1 MIGDMQKWTPNVA
14 GIIEHAK
21 KVHPKTEIISRLVSG
36 EIHRSNYEEV
46 CIRSRKLA
54 SALEKDGYKEGDVL
68 ATLALNTY
76 RHLEMYYGISGMGAI
91 THTLNFRLHPEQAVY
106 IINHAEDKIIFVE
119 TPFVPILEAIKDQVK
134 TVEKY
139 IVLCEKNELPE
150 TSLKNAISYE
160 EYIEGGDENYIWP
173 TLKDD
178 AACGL
183 CYTSGTT
190 GNPKGVLYSH
200 KSNVIHAQAALTAMT
215 ISPDDSILMVVP
227 LFHVLAWG
235 IPYFGPMLGLK
246 LVMPGMQMEGEPLYE
261 LIEQEDITLAFG
273 VPTIWMGLLAYCR
286 ENNKILSSV
295 KNTIIGGSALS
306 LATLQEFDEVHDVNV
321 IHAWGMTEMSPMGT
335 TNIPTP
341 EMENMS
347 KEEKY
352 AIQLKQ
358 GRPIYGVELKVV
370 DDAGNDLP
378 HDGESQGHLLVRG
391 PWILQKY
398 FKAEKDAVDA
408 EGWFDTGDISVLDED
423 GYMTIKDRA
432 KDVIKSGGE
441 WISSIDLENA
451 AFGHP
456 EVAEACVV
464 GIPHPKWDERPML
477 FIVTN
482 SGEDIE
488 KQSIIDFLSD
498 KVAKWWLPDEII
510 FLKELPRG
518 ATGKLQ
524 KFELRE
530 EYSNH
535 YMEK

>member
-1 MIGDMQKWTPNVA
+1 MIGDMQTWTPNIA
-14 GIIEHAK
+14 GLIEHAREI
-21 KVHPKTEIISRLVSG
+21 HPKTEIISRMVSG
-36 EIHRSNYEEV
+36 AVHRSNYEEV

-54 SALEKDGYKEGDVL
+54 SALEKDGIKNGDVV

-76 RHLEMYYGISGMGAI
+76 RHLEMYYGISGMGAV

-119 TPFVPILEAIKDQVK
+119 LPFVPILEALQENLK

-139 IVLCEKNELPE
+139 VVLCDVDEMPE
-150 TSLKNAISYE
+150 TSLKNAVSYE
-160 EYIEGGDENYIWP
+160 EYIADGDENYNWP
-173 TLKDD
+173 NLADD
-178 AACGL
+178 AACAL

-200 KSNVIHAQAALTAMT
+200 KSNILHAQASLTALT
-215 ISPDDSILMVVP
+215 IQQDDSILMVVP

-235 IPYFGPMLGLK
+235 IPYFGAMNGLK

-261 LIEQEDITLAFG
+261 LIDQENVTLAFG

-286 ENNKILSSV
+286 ENNKILTSV
-295 KNTIIGGSALS
+295 RNTIIGGSALS

-321 IHAWGMTEMSPMGT
+321 IHAWGMTEMSPLGT
-335 TNIPTP
+335 TNVPTP
-341 EMENMS
+341 EMKNMS
-347 KEEKY
+347 KDEKY

-370 DDAGNDLP
+370 DDQGNELP
-378 HDGESQGHLLVRG
+378 KDGESQGHLLVRG

-398 FKAEKDAVDA
+398 FKADKDAVDA
-408 EGWFDTGDISVLDED
+408 DGWFDTGDISVLDED

-456 EVAEACVV
+456 EIAEACVV

-477 FIVTN
+477 FVVTN
-482 SGEDIE
+482 
-488 KQSIIDFLSD
+488 
-498 KVAKWWLPDEII
+498 
-510 FLKELPRG
+510 
-518 ATGKLQ
+518 
-524 KFELRE
+524 
-530 EYSNH
+530 
-535 YMEK
+535 

>member
-14 GIIEHAK
+14 GIIEHAREI
-21 KVHPKTEIISRLVSG
+21 HPKTEIISRLVSG
-36 EIHRSNYEEV
+36 EIHRSNYEKV

-54 SALEKDGYKEGDVL
+54 SALEKDGVKKGDVI

-119 TPFVPILEAIKDQVK
+119 LPFVPILEALQENLK

-139 IVLCEKNELPE
+139 IVLCEVDEMPE
-150 TSLKNAISYE
+150 TTLKNAISYE
-160 EYIEGGDENYIWP
+160 EYIQDGDENYSWP
-173 TLKDD
+173 TLEDD
-178 AACGL
+178 AACAL

-215 ISPDDSILMVVP
+215 IKPDDTILMVVP

-235 IPYFGPMLGLK
+235 IPYFGPMNGLK
-246 LVMPGMQMEGEPLYE
+246 LVMPGMQMEGEPLFE
-261 LIEQEDITLAFG
+261 LIDQEDVTLAFG

-286 ENNKILSSV
+286 
-295 KNTIIGGSALS
+295 
-306 LATLQEFDEVHDVNV
+306 VHDVNV
-321 IHAWGMTEMSPMGT
+321 IHAWGMTEMSPLGT
-335 TNIPTP
+335 TNVPTP

-352 AIQLKQ
+352 AVQLKQ

-370 DDAGNDLP
+370 DDEGNELP
-378 HDGESQGHLLVRG
+378 KDGESQGHLMVRG

-398 FKAEKDAVDA
+398 FKADKDAVDA
-408 EGWFDTGDISVLDED
+408 DGWFDTGDISVLDED

-482 SGEDIE
+482 SGEPIE
-488 KQSIIDFLSD
+488 KESIIEFLSD
-498 KVAKWWLPDEII
+498 KVAKWWLPDEIV
-510 FLKELPRG
+510 FLKELPHG